1 MIKAKMNKMIVVTD
15 NSGLLPET
23 YIIEFTEDISTYRIK
38 RPTEE
43 WTIEQAVDNYETIYD
58 LIHALTS
65 AEIKFNI
72 LRVDELTMFFNN
84 LKED

>member
-1 MIKAKMNKMIVVTD
+1 MIKAEMNKMIVVTD

-23 YIIEFTEDISTYRIK
+23 YIIEFTEGISTYKIK

-43 WTIEQAVDNYETIYD
+43 WTIEQAVDYYENIYD

-65 AEIKFNI
+65 ANIKFNV
-72 LRVDELTMFFNN
+72 LRVDELTMFYNN
-84 LKED
+84 TKED

>member
-1 MIKAKMNKMIVVTD
+1 MIKAEMNKMIVVTD

-65 AEIKFNI
+65 NEIKFNVI
-72 LRVDELTMFFNN
+72 RVDELTIVYNGI
-84 LKED
+84 